1 MKKTLLIIGILS
13 GIIFISCSSEDNINE
28 SELLTQKSPWTY
40 NYYEMLNF
48 TEKGNSDYTKEDAE
62 NNENQSN
69 NGRTLSF
76 NNDGTGSTSI
86 PNGQLS
92 EFNWEIYDQDQL
104 KLTFNNGSSNTAKIL
119 KISSAQLVI
128 QVQEASYDNIAD
140 FLVLHE
146 GKIFYK

>member
-13 GIIFISCSSEDNINE
+13 GIFFISCSSEDNINE

-40 NYYEMLNF
+40 NYYEMLSF
-48 TEKGNSDYTKEDAE
+48 TEKGNSDFTKEDVE

-69 NGRTLSF
+69 NGRKLIF
-76 NNDGTGSTSI
+76 NDDGTGSTFI
-86 PNGQLS
+86 PNGQVS
-92 EFNWEIYDQDQL
+92 EFNWEIYEQDL
-104 KLTFNNGSSNTAKIL
+104 RLTFNNGTSNTSKIL

-128 QVQEASYDNIAD
+128 QAQEASYDNVAD